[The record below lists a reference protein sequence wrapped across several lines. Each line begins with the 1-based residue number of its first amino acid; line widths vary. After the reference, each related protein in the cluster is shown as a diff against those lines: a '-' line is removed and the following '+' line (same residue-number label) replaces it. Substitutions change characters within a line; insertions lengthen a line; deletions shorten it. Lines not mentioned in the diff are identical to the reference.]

1 MVFGRDEAFIGV
13 LADDLVSRG
22 VDEPYRLFT
31 SRAEYRLLLRQD
43 NALRRLM
50 PVADRLGLLSETERR
65 AAWERL
71 EAEDQVMALARQT
84 AISPSAVNHLLERAG
99 TTPIDEPVRLSELAA
114 RPEVPLNGLFDAAG
128 LESDVGAMAWVEVE
142 FRYSGY
148 IEREREAAER
158 LAELEEF
165 MIPADL
171 VYSPG

>member
-1 MVFGRDEAFIGV
+1 
-13 LADDLVSRG
+13 
-22 VDEPYRLFT
+22 
-31 SRAEYRLLLRQD
+31 
-43 NALRRLM
+43 
-50 PVADRLGLLSETERR
+50 
-65 AAWERL
+65 
-71 EAEDQVMALARQT
+71 MALARQT

-142 FRYSGY
+142 FRYGGY

-171 VYSPG
+171 VFEGLVGLSTEAREKLARQRPSSLGQAGRIPGVSPSDLQSLVLAVVKARGSGGRSHPEGQVG